1 MEVSDWIISPH
12 YHINLS
18 ISNSKLLSKFY
29 CLFWHSFHCHVNH
42 EMTYCAVL
50 TLPIVREEQEY
61 LVRGFIIR

>member
-18 ISNSKLLSKFY
+18 ICKFY
-29 CLFWHSFHCHVNH
+29 CLFWHSFHCHVND